1 MNKAQKK
8 AWLHLVGFA
17 LNLIAGG
24 VLAVVLPT
32 DDPANVKF
40 LGLGVYQIQ
49 GYGLW
54 LAVFAA
60 TIGLGDYF
68 FRKRPGD
75 ILDERDQQIR
85 QKATAAA
92 TTVFSIAF
100 GVACGA
106 LMLVF
111 GPLKISFPAI
121 WVIGPLLIGGMVVSE
136 GAYSIAILVQY
147 GWTNPEVQS

>member
-1 MNKAQKK
+1 MNRSQKK
-8 AWLHLVGFA
+8 AWFHLVGFM

-24 VLAVVLPT
+24 VLVMVLPT

-40 LGLGVYQIQ
+40 LGLGVYQIH

-54 LAVFAA
+54 LGVFAV

-68 FRKRPGD
+68 FRKRPVD

-85 QKATAAA
+85 QKATVAG

-100 GVACGA
+100 GVTCGA
-106 LMLVF
+106 LMLIF

-121 WVIGPLLIGGMVVSE
+121 WVIGPLLIGSMVVFA
-136 GAYSIAILVQY
+136 GVYSIAILVQY
-147 GWTNPEVQS
+147 GWTDLEVQS

>member
-1 MNKAQKK
+1 MNRLQKK
-8 AWLHLVGFA
+8 AWFYLVGFA
-17 LNLIAGG
+17 LNVIAGG
-24 VLAVVLPT
+24 ILATALPA

-54 LAVFAA
+54 LAVFCM

-68 FRKRPGD
+68 FRKRAGD

-85 QKATAAA
+85 QKATVAA
-92 TTVFSIAF
+92 TKAFSIAF

>member
-1 MNKAQKK
+1 MNKSQKK
-8 AWLHLVGFA
+8 AWFHLVGFM

-24 VLAVVLPT
+24 VLAMVLPT
-32 DDPANVKF
+32 GDPPNVKF

-54 LAVFAA
+54 LGVFAA

-68 FRKRPGD
+68 FRKRAGD

-85 QKATAAA
+85 RKATVAA
-92 TTVFSIAF
+92 TRVFSIAF

>member
-1 MNKAQKK
+1 MNRLQKK
-8 AWLHLVGFA
+8 AWFYLVGFA

-24 VLAVVLPT
+24 ILAAVLPT

-54 LAVFAA
+54 LAGFLVL
-60 TIGLGDYF
+60 IVLGDYL
-68 FRKRPGD
+68 FRKRPRD
-75 ILDERDQQIR
+75 VFDERDHQIR
-85 QKATAAA
+85 QRSTSIATS
-92 TTVFSIAF
+92 VFWIAF
-100 GVACGA
+100 GVICAG
-106 LMLVF
+106 LVLVL
-111 GPLKISFPAI
+111 GPLRISFPAI
-121 WVIGPLLIGGMVVSE
+121 WVIGPLIVGGLVTFV